1 MFQTIKLS
9 LNKFPDRALRAKYND
24 YDSSFPELLEM
35 SNESTVCIK
44 NIQVLMTEI
53 YKFLD
58 DLSPSIMNDIFQNQ
72 ENY

>member
-9 LNKFPDRALRAKYND
+9 LNKFPDRVLRAKYND

-53 YKFLD
+53 YKFLN